1 MLLAKIDHL
10 LMLALSKIP
19 KMQLVPIAAAEEMIW
34 LEPVFYLIRSTPLA
48 TDQRIMPQV
57 PPEIV
62 SQFLRTTVDFP
73 SAEHIKVV
81 MVDEEDSAWPVSIRC
96 TQGANVNA
104 LRATVDSVRA
114 GITGALKDFLRLDG
128 FHDFEFSWI
137 RLGVDNVNAR
147 RSQSR
152 DNEITPLDMRVR
164 GIRTQSRTARIP
176 TKVVQFITD
185 VWQVYASGDFAIRVR
200 RWIKVDYQKRVTTRF
215 LIRSQGRNIRIAL
228 DRSLHC

>member
-104 LRATVDSVRA
+104 LRATVDSVRT
-114 GITGALKDFLRLDG
+114 GINGALKNFLRLDALTV
-128 FHDFEFSWI
+128 FEFS
-137 RLGVDNVNAR
+137 
-147 RSQSR
+147 
-152 DNEITPLDMRVR
+152 
-164 GIRTQSRTARIP
+164 RTQMVFANVKSR
-176 TKVVQFITD
+176 KCH
-185 VWQVYASGDFAIRVR
+185 IRG
-200 RWIKVDYQKRVTTRF
+200 K
-215 LIRSQGRNIRIAL
+215 
-228 DRSLHC
+228 